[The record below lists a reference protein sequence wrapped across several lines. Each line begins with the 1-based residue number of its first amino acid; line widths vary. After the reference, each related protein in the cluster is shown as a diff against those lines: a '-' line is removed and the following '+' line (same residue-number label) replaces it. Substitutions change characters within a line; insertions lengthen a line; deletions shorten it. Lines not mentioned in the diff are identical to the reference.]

1 MKTCLLF
8 IIFSIC
14 ISGLVLAEAVPE
26 AKNIA
31 PGPWGYDEYYSIG
44 RGVKATENVI
54 NIPRGNFSIRFTYR
68 VPAKHNVIRNIFRV
82 TTNDADH
89 G

>member
-1 MKTCLLF
+1 MKVYLLF
-8 IIFSIC
+8 VLFALSLTSIAY
-14 ISGLVLAEAVPE
+14 GEAVPE